1 MADSVEVVDAESI
14 RNMKVADLKK
24 ELKARGLST
33 AGNKS
38 ELTERL
44 EAALGLP
51 KADMSDVQLDETLDQ
66 GVDVNEDEALLEESL
81 LLPTDGKANNG
92 DVFAR
97 EEELLATPVAKE
109 PPSSAALTLEANTVM
124 APSTVAAAASAASQK
139 TVVTP
144 TANEPASN
152 ESEAK
157 KVRLKVTALPEDEV
171 TAATTGAAKV
181 PTKGLSVEERISLRS
196 KKFNMPLSDTAR
208 LKVRMERFGAAAQK
222 NQTAPKDT
230 TKTTTSSVKLSR
242 TSISANPPPVDLA
255 KLKKRAERFGQ
266 SVSTVAKDLEE
277 KERLLKR
284 KQRFN
289 STPVPDVSGICSAI
303 AVFSL
308 LAATLDEV
316 HSHVDTLQFNGQSE
330 VTSVLH

>member
-1 MADSVEVVDAESI
+1 MADSVDVVDAESV

-51 KADMSDVQLDETLDQ
+51 KDMSDVQLDESLDQ

-81 LLPTDGKANNG
+81 LLPTEGKANNG
-92 DVFAR
+92 DVLAS
-97 EEELLATPVAKE
+97 EEELLATPVTKEPPAAAKLNLEAGSLGTQSTAVTAPTATPQKTIATPTAKE
-109 PPSSAALTLEANTVM
+109 PA
-124 APSTVAAAASAASQK
+124 ST
-139 TVVTP
+139 
-144 TANEPASN
+144 

-157 KVRLKVTALPEDEV
+157 KVRLKVTALPEGGGDSAAV
-171 TAATTGAAKV
+171 TAGAAKV
-181 PTKGLSVEERISLRS
+181 ATKGLSVEERISLRS

-208 LKVRMERFGAAAQK
+208 LKVRMERFGAAAQNSPAASK
-222 NQTAPKDT
+222 TT

-284 KQRFN
+284 KQRFT
-289 STPVPDVSGICSAI
+289 STPAPDASKKAKTITI
-303 AVFSL
+303 
-308 LAATLDEV
+308 
-316 HSHVDTLQFNGQSE
+316 
-330 VTSVLH
+330 

>member
-1 MADSVEVVDAESI
+1 MADSVDMVGADSI

-38 ELTERL
+38 ELAERL

-51 KADMSDVQLDETLDQ
+51 KDMSDVQIDEGLDQ

-81 LLPTDGKANNG
+81 LLPAEGKANNG

-97 EEELLATPVAKE
+97 EEELLATPVTKE
-109 PPSSAALTLEANTVM
+109 PPAAAKLSLEASNLT
-124 APSTVAAAASAASQK
+124 ASSIAAAAPAAIPQK
-139 TVVTP
+139 TVVAP
-144 TANEPASN
+144 TAMEPASN

-157 KVRLKVTALPEDEV
+157 KVRLKVTALSGGDA
-171 TAATTGAAKV
+171 TAATIGAPKG

-208 LKVRMERFGAAAQK
+208 LKVRMERFGAAAQ
-222 NQTAPKDT
+222 NSPAASKDT
-230 TKTTTSSVKLSR
+230 TKTSSVKLSR

-289 STPVPDVSGICSAI
+289 STPAPDVSKKAKTI
-303 AVFSL
+303 
-308 LAATLDEV
+308 T
-316 HSHVDTLQFNGQSE
+316 T
-330 VTSVLH
+330 

>member
-1 MADSVEVVDAESI
+1 MADSVDIVGADSI
-14 RNMKVADLKK
+14 RNMKVADLKR

-38 ELTERL
+38 ELAERL

-51 KADMSDVQLDETLDQ
+51 KADMSDVQLDEGLDQ

-81 LLPTDGKANNG
+81 LLPTEGKANNG

-97 EEELLATPVAKE
+97 EEELLATPVTKE
-109 PPSSAALTLEANTVM
+109 PPAAAQLNLDASNLT
-124 APSTVAAAASAASQK
+124 APSIAAAAAPVATQQK
-139 TVVTP
+139 IAVTP
-144 TANEPASN
+144 TAMEPASN

-157 KVRLKVTALPEDEV
+157 KVRLKVTSLSEGDA
-171 TAATTGAAKV
+171 TAATTGAPKV
-181 PTKGLSVEERISLRS
+181 PTKELSVEERISLRS

-208 LKVRMERFGAAAQK
+208 LKVRMERFGAAAQ
-222 NQTAPKDT
+222 NSPAASKDT
-230 TKTTTSSVKLSR
+230 TKTSAVKLSR

-289 STPVPDVSGICSAI
+289 STPAPDASKKAKTI
-303 AVFSL
+303 
-308 LAATLDEV
+308 T
-316 HSHVDTLQFNGQSE
+316 T
-330 VTSVLH
+330 

>member
-1 MADSVEVVDAESI
+1 MADSVDVVDAESV

-51 KADMSDVQLDETLDQ
+51 KDMSDVQLDESLDQ

-81 LLPTDGKANNG
+81 LLPTEGKANNG
-92 DVFAR
+92 DVLAS
-97 EEELLATPVAKE
+97 EEELLATPVTKEPPAAAKLNLEAGSLGTQSTAVTAPTVAPQKTVATPTAKE
-109 PPSSAALTLEANTVM
+109 PA
-124 APSTVAAAASAASQK
+124 ST
-139 TVVTP
+139 
-144 TANEPASN
+144 

-157 KVRLKVTALPEDEV
+157 KVRLKVTALPEGGGD
-171 TAATTGAAKV
+171 GAAKV
-181 PTKGLSVEERISLRS
+181 ATKGLSVEERISLRS

-208 LKVRMERFGAAAQK
+208 LKVRMERFGAAAQNSPAASK
-222 NQTAPKDT
+222 TT

-284 KQRFN
+284 KQRFT
-289 STPVPDVSGICSAI
+289 STPAPDASKKAKTITI
-303 AVFSL
+303 
-308 LAATLDEV
+308 
-316 HSHVDTLQFNGQSE
+316 
-330 VTSVLH
+330 

>member
-1 MADSVEVVDAESI
+1 MADSVDVVDAESV

-51 KADMSDVQLDETLDQ
+51 KVDMSDVQLDESLDQ
-66 GVDVNEDEALLEESL
+66 GVDVNEDALLEEGL
-81 LLPTDGKANNG
+81 LLPPEGKANNG
-92 DVFAR
+92 DVLAG
-97 EEELLATPVAKE
+97 EEELLATPVMKE
-109 PPSSAALTLEANTVM
+109 PP
-124 APSTVAAAASAASQK
+124 AASKLSLETGSLGAQSTAVTAPGAMPQK

-144 TANEPASN
+144 AAKEPAVTEN
-152 ESEAK
+152 EAK
-157 KVRLKVTALPEDEV
+157 KVRLKVTTLPEGGKDGA
-171 TAATTGAAKV
+171 AATADAAKV

-208 LKVRMERFGAAAQK
+208 LKVRMERFGATALNSPAASK
-222 NQTAPKDT
+222 ATA
-230 TKTTTSSVKLSR
+230 KTTPSSVKLSR

-266 SVSTVAKDLEE
+266 SVSTVAKDLED

-284 KQRFN
+284 KQRFT
-289 STPVPDVSGICSAI
+289 STPAPDASKKAKTI
-303 AVFSL
+303 
-308 LAATLDEV
+308 T
-316 HSHVDTLQFNGQSE
+316 T
-330 VTSVLH
+330 

>member
-1 MADSVEVVDAESI
+1 MEVVDAESI

-51 KADMSDVQLDETLDQ
+51 KDMSDVQLDETLDQ

-109 PPSSAALTLEANTVM
+109 PQSSAVLTLEANTVM
-124 APSTVAAAASAASQK
+124 APSTAAAAASSTSQK
-139 TVVTP
+139 TVITP

-157 KVRLKVTALPEDEV
+157 KVRLKVTALPEGEV

-222 NQTAPKDT
+222 NPTAPKDT

-289 STPVPDVSGICSAI
+289 STPVPDASKKAKTITI
-303 AVFSL
+303 
-308 LAATLDEV
+308 
-316 HSHVDTLQFNGQSE
+316 
-330 VTSVLH
+330 

>member
-1 MADSVEVVDAESI
+1 MADSVDMVGADSI

-38 ELTERL
+38 ELAERL

-51 KADMSDVQLDETLDQ
+51 KDMSDVQIDEGLDQ

-81 LLPTDGKANNG
+81 LLPAEGKANNG
-92 DVFAR
+92 DVFAG
-97 EEELLATPVAKE
+97 EEELLATPVTKE
-109 PPSSAALTLEANTVM
+109 PPAAAKLSLEASNLT
-124 APSTVAAAASAASQK
+124 ASSIAAAAPAAIPQK
-139 TVVTP
+139 IVVAPTP
-144 TANEPASN
+144 IEPASN

-157 KVRLKVTALPEDEV
+157 KVRLKVTALSGGDA
-171 TAATTGAAKV
+171 TAATTGAPKG

-208 LKVRMERFGAAAQK
+208 LKVRMERFGAAAQ
-222 NQTAPKDT
+222 NSPAASKDT
-230 TKTTTSSVKLSR
+230 TKTSSVKLSR

-289 STPVPDVSGICSAI
+289 STPAADVSKKAKTI
-303 AVFSL
+303 
-308 LAATLDEV
+308 T
-316 HSHVDTLQFNGQSE
+316 T
-330 VTSVLH
+330 

>member
-1 MADSVEVVDAESI
+1 MADSVDMVGADSI

-38 ELTERL
+38 ELAERL

-51 KADMSDVQLDETLDQ
+51 KDMSDVQIDEGLDQ

-81 LLPTDGKANNG
+81 LLPAEGKANNG

-97 EEELLATPVAKE
+97 EEELLATPVTKE
-109 PPSSAALTLEANTVM
+109 PPAAAKLSLEASNLT
-124 APSTVAAAASAASQK
+124 ASSIAAAAPAAIPQK
-139 TVVTP
+139 IAAAP
-144 TANEPASN
+144 TAMEPASN

-157 KVRLKVTALPEDEV
+157 KVRLKVTALSGGDA
-171 TAATTGAAKV
+171 TAAATIGAPKE

-208 LKVRMERFGAAAQK
+208 LKVRMERFGAAAQ
-222 NQTAPKDT
+222 NSPAASKDT
-230 TKTTTSSVKLSR
+230 TKTSSVKLSR

-289 STPVPDVSGICSAI
+289 STPAPDVSKKAKTI
-303 AVFSL
+303 
-308 LAATLDEV
+308 T
-316 HSHVDTLQFNGQSE
+316 T
-330 VTSVLH
+330 

>member
-1 MADSVEVVDAESI
+1 MDVVDAESI

-51 KADMSDVQLDETLDQ
+51 KDMSDVQLDESLDQ
-66 GVDVNEDEALLEESL
+66 GVDVNDDEALLEESL
-81 LLPTDGKANNG
+81 LLPTEGKANNG
-92 DVFAR
+92 DVLAS
-97 EEELLATPVAKE
+97 EEELLATPVTKE
-109 PPSSAALTLEANTVM
+109 PPATAKISLEAGSLG
-124 APSTVAAAASAASQK
+124 AQSTGAAAPAATPQK

-144 TANEPASN
+144 TAKESVST

-157 KVRLKVTALPEDEV
+157 KVRLKVTALPEGGGGS
-171 TAATTGAAKV
+171 AAETPGAAKV

-208 LKVRMERFGAAAQK
+208 LKVRMERFGASAQNSPAASK
-222 NQTAPKDT
+222 ET

-284 KQRFN
+284 KQRFT
-289 STPVPDVSGICSAI
+289 STPVPDASKKAKTITI
-303 AVFSL
+303 
-308 LAATLDEV
+308 
-316 HSHVDTLQFNGQSE
+316 
-330 VTSVLH
+330 

>member
-1 MADSVEVVDAESI
+1 MQ
-14 RNMKVADLKK
+14 VADLKK

-38 ELTERL
+38 ELAERL

-51 KADMSDVQLDETLDQ
+51 KADMSDVQLDEGLDQ

-81 LLPTDGKANNG
+81 LLPTEGKANNG

-97 EEELLATPVAKE
+97 EEELLATPVTKE
-109 PPSSAALTLEANTVM
+109 PPAAAKLNLDASNLT
-124 APSTVAAAASAASQK
+124 APSIAAAAAPVATQQK
-139 TVVTP
+139 IAVTP
-144 TANEPASN
+144 TAVEPASN

-157 KVRLKVTALPEDEV
+157 KVRLKVTSLSEGNA
-171 TAATTGAAKV
+171 TAATTGAPKV
-181 PTKGLSVEERISLRS
+181 PTKELSVEERISLRS

-208 LKVRMERFGAAAQK
+208 LKVRMERFGAAAQ
-222 NQTAPKDT
+222 NSPAASKDT
-230 TKTTTSSVKLSR
+230 TKTSAVKLSR

-289 STPVPDVSGICSAI
+289 STPAPDASKKAKTI
-303 AVFSL
+303 
-308 LAATLDEV
+308 T
-316 HSHVDTLQFNGQSE
+316 T
-330 VTSVLH
+330 